1 MLWQRLLA
9 STALFGAALSVSTSH
24 VLHEKRVR
32 SLAYKRER
40 VEGDAI
46 IPVRVG
52 LKQKNLETG
61 YDRLSK
67 NSLYILYQD
76 LENS

>member
-1 MLWQRLLA
+1 MLWQRLA
-9 STALFGAALSVSTSH
+9 ITALFGVALSVSTSH
-24 VLHEKRVR
+24 VLHEKRAR

-40 VEGDAI
+40 VDGDAI
-46 IPVRVG
+46 IPVRIG

-61 YDRLSK
+61 YERLSK
-67 NSLYILYQD
+67 DSFDILHRD